1 MITAP
6 PPAPTA
12 PDQLGSLIGDGVATV
27 ISGPIDQAMQAIWSG
42 CAELLG
48 QAFELVDKL
57 STFSI
62 STTCDQAKPET
73 CGSLP
78 HLWPI
83 LVSLST
89 LIALGM
95 FFWQITVASVR
106 GGRGMMHAATGTVGY
121 GLALAIT
128 VTAVASLLGAADGMT
143 SLLLS
148 QGVHASSSFN
158 AAYKQLPFGQQ
169 ALNGV
174 KPVILGV
181 VGFFGILPAALGYA
195 VEMMFRQAAVTVLV
209 ATIPFTAAGLMA
221 RSTARW
227 FWISARWIL
236 TAIILKPAFA
246 LVLVIGLTSVSDA
259 KGVVGLLAGVAVL
272 WVALFSPMALFRL
285 LAFVDPATDTGT
297 AFRDAASNLSS
308 RFASPA
314 PAGAESS
321 NYSGAGAGGGSGTGD
336 SAAGVSDLEQANT
349 ARFDGAST
357 SAGDGSAPGISDV
370 GMSPPP
376 PAAHQTQPANQAA
389 STSDSDPTTQH
400 ESSSQEKSSS
410 QAEPTS
416 QAGQGSAPAAG
427 HYTDTQPA
435 PHHPDP
441 GTDPPDDPGG
451 SHGGYDGHGGGE
463 SAWGGDGGMRPPG
476 PPPTNPHCGS
486 GSTATQTTQAA
497 ETSAVIV

>member
-27 ISGPIDQAMQAIWSG
+27 ISGPIDQAMQAIWAG

-62 STTCDQAKPET
+62 STTCDPRHSDT

-158 AAYKQLPFGQQ
+158 DTYKQLPLGQQ
-169 ALNGV
+169 ALQGI

-181 VGFFGILPAALGYA
+181 VGFFGLLPAALGYA

-259 KGVVGLLAGVAVL
+259 QGVVGLLAGVAVL

-285 LAFVDPATDTGT
+285 LAFVDPATDTGA

-308 RFASPA
+308 RFSSPS
-314 PAGAESS
+314 PAGAESA
-321 NYSGAGAGGGSGTGD
+321 NYSGAGLPGGSGKGD

-349 ARFDGAST
+349 ARFDGANT
-357 SAGDGSAPGISDV
+357 TATGGGNTPGISEG
-370 GMSPPP
+370 GMPPPP
-376 PAAHQTQPANQAA
+376 PAAHQTQANQATA
-389 STSDSDPTTQH
+389 GS
-400 ESSSQEKSSS
+400 SSSQPSNQAEPAS
-410 QAEPTS
+410 QAEPGS
-416 QAGQGSAPAAG
+416 PAGQGETPASG
-427 HYTDTQPA
+427 QDTDTQPP

-441 GTDPPDDPGG
+441 GTEPPDDPGG
-451 SHGGYDGHGGGE
+451 YGGGD

-476 PPPTNPHCGS
+476 PPPTNPHGGGGS
-486 GSTATQTTQAA
+486 AATPATQAA

>member
-27 ISGPIDQAMQAIWSG
+27 ISGPIDQAMQAIWAG

-62 STTCDQAKPET
+62 STTCDPRHSDT

-106 GGRGMMHAATGTVGY
+106 GGRGMWHAATGTVGY

-158 AAYKQLPFGQQ
+158 DTYKQLPLGQQ
-169 ALNGV
+169 ALQGI

-181 VGFFGILPAALGYA
+181 VGFFGLLPAALGYA

-259 KGVVGLLAGVAVL
+259 QGVVGLLAGAAVL

-285 LAFVDPATDTGT
+285 LAFVDPATDTGA
-297 AFRDAASNLSS
+297 AFRDAASNLGS
-308 RFASPA
+308 RFSSPA
-314 PAGAESS
+314 PAGAESA
-321 NYSGAGAGGGSGTGD
+321 NFSGAGAGGGSGTGD

-357 SAGDGSAPGISDV
+357 SATGGGNAPGISEG
-370 GMSPPP
+370 GMPPPP

-389 STSDSDPTTQH
+389 STSASEPTTP
-400 ESSSQEKSSS
+400 ESSSS

-416 QAGQGSAPAAG
+416 PAGQGNAPASG
-427 HYTDTQPA
+427 QDTDTQPA

-441 GTDPPDDPGG
+441 GTEPPDDPGG
-451 SHGGYDGHGGGE
+451 GYVGGGGT
-463 SAWGGDGGMRPPG
+463 WGGDGGAWPPG
-476 PPPTNPHCGS
+476 PPPTNPHGGGGS
-486 GSTATQTTQAA
+486 AATPATQAA